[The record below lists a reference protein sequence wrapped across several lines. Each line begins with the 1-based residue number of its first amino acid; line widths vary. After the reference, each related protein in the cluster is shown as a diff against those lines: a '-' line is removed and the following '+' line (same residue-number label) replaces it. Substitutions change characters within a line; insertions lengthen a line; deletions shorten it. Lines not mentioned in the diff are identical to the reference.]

1 MDKQIGVGLLGM
13 GVVGGAVARV
23 ISEKSEHITNLT
35 DASVEILGV
44 LVRDRKKKRS
54 FDMPCNKYVSSV
66 DDILDN
72 DDIDIVVELMG
83 GEHPALEC
91 ILGALNRGK
100 HVVTAN
106 KEVISKHGP
115 RIFDVAREKNVR
127 VLFEASVAGGT
138 PIISPLMRDLT
149 ANDVVSIKA
158 IINGTT
164 NYILSNM
171 ATHKREFSDVLEE
184 AQVLG
189 YAESDPY
196 NDIEGLD
203 AAYKLSILS
212 TLAFRTPVIDSDVY
226 REGISRLVPED
237 FQYADELGYSIKLLG
252 IATREEGKVQAR
264 VHPVLVPADDSLA
277 KVSGVLNAIEVET
290 DLCEK
295 VVFQG
300 PGAGPMPTSS
310 AVIADIV
317 NISRSVKEESSFP
330 DPVRLEDEVIIQ
342 PISDLVSRYYIRL
355 EVGDLPGVLAQIA
368 SILGEKAISISTVVQ
383 KRADGRNGTAELVIM
398 THLSKEQDVQLAIKE
413 IECLESLA
421 SIGNVIR
428 VSN

>member
-1 MDKQIGVGLLGM
+1 MY
-13 GVVGGAVARV
+13 
-23 ISEKSEHITNLT
+23 
-35 DASVEILGV
+35 
-44 LVRDRKKKRS
+44 KR
-54 FDMPCNKYVSSV
+54 
-66 DDILDN
+66 
-72 DDIDIVVELMG
+72 
-83 GEHPALEC
+83 
-91 ILGALNRGK
+91 
-100 HVVTAN
+100 
-106 KEVISKHGP
+106 
-115 RIFDVAREKNVR
+115 
-127 VLFEASVAGGT
+127 
-138 PIISPLMRDLT
+138 
-149 ANDVVSIKA
+149 
-158 IINGTT
+158 
-164 NYILSNM
+164 
-171 ATHKREFSDVLEE
+171 
-184 AQVLG
+184 Q
-189 YAESDPY
+189 
-196 NDIEGLD
+196 
-203 AAYKLSILS
+203 
-212 TLAFRTPVIDSDVY
+212 
-226 REGISRLVPED
+226 
-237 FQYADELGYSIKLLG
+237 
-252 IATREEGKVQAR
+252 
-264 VHPVLVPADDSLA
+264 
-277 KVSGVLNAIEVET
+277 VLNAIEVET

-413 IECLESLA
+413 IECLESLV